1 MPDTPQAAKV
11 LSNALAMHSWT
22 QSDLAKATTI
32 DVATVSHHINNRR
45 AIRDDHLALYCN
57 ALDRTEQAQ
66 LVAAWLRDTLP
77 TDAQEAVLSHD
88 TNRLNEE
95 VKLWKPCLDPDQQ
108 SMIQWWTERLAL
120 DRELDEVFRIVTRR
134 AGWTPHEP
142 S

>member
-11 LSNALAMHSWT
+11 LSDALAMHSWT

-77 TDAQEAVLSHD
+77 DTTQDAILEPH
-88 TNRLNEE
+88 TNRLREE
-95 VKLWKPCLDPDQQ
+95 VQLWQPGLNPEQQ
-108 SMIQWWTERLAL
+108 SMIQWWTERLAR
-120 DRELDEVFRIVTRR
+120 DRELDEIFRIITRR
-134 AGWTPHEP
+134 AGWTPH
-142 S
+142 